1 MRMEGRGNNAH
12 SPAPTLRHG
21 SPQDLLM
28 AEVHPVEVPEGH
40 DYPAQSTT
48 SALPSSPSSL
58 YTANNS
64 SPHITL

>member
-1 MRMEGRGNNAH
+1 MEGGGH
-12 SPAPTLRHG
+12 DLHAPPPPFLHG
-21 SPQDLLM
+21 SSQDLLM
-28 AEVHPVEVPEGH
+28 PQVHTVEVTQSY

-64 SPHITL
+64 SPYITL

>member
-1 MRMEGRGNNAH
+1 MRVEGGRNDPH
-12 SPAPTLRHG
+12 APQLPFFHG
-21 SPQDLLM
+21 PPQDLLVP
-28 AEVHPVEVPEGH
+28 EVHPVEVPERN

>member
-1 MRMEGRGNNAH
+1 MRLKSGRNDAH
-12 SPAPTLRHG
+12 ISHPPFLHG
-21 SPQDLLM
+21 LPQDLLM
-28 AEVHPVEVPEGH
+28 AQMHAVEIPQGD